1 MPTSLNISDNTVT
14 EGLRAGSRITFTM
27 AASSTALVQW
37 YRGDTLV
44 SSKSLIASEVFNLGE
59 FRVDMMVRIT
69 CLTGT
74 MTYTDAAED
83 TGLLV
88 GRATKT
94 NDDAAAGEIG
104 EIKTATVLS
113 TDTPI
118 GLSST
123 TPKDVVTLSL
133 TPGDWDVWGQ
143 VDRNWAS
150 TTASIVSTCIS
161 VTTDTMSTQ
170 PGGSGIGTDP
180 IATDTATFGTTLTG
194 IKSQRCGPVR
204 VTLAATTT
212 LHLVAKDTFGAG
224 TVTAFG
230 TITARRVR

>member
-1 MPTSLNISDNTVT
+1 MTTSLNISDNTVT
-14 EGLRAGSRITFTM
+14 EGLRAGSQITFTM

-37 YRGDTLV
+37 YRGDTYV
-44 SSKSLIASEVFNLGE
+44 SEKSLIASEVFKLGE

-104 EIKTATVLS
+104 EVKTTTLATASSVSLTTATA
-113 TDTPI
+113 
-118 GLSST
+118 
-123 TPKDVVTLSL
+123 KDVATLSL
-133 TPGDWDVWGQ
+133 TPGDWNVWGQ
-143 VDRNWAS
+143 VDRNWS
-150 TTASIVSTCIS
+150 GTTATIVSTCIS
-161 VTTDTMSTQ
+161 VTADTMSTQ

-180 IATDTATFGTTLTG
+180 LATDTATFGTTLTG

-204 VTLAATTT
+204 VSISAATT
-212 LHLVAKDTFGAG
+212 LHLVAKDTFSAG

>member
-1 MPTSLNISDNTVT
+1 MTTSLNISDNTVT
-14 EGLRAGSRITFTM
+14 EGLRAGSQITFTM

-37 YRGDTLV
+37 YRGDAYV
-44 SSKSLIASEVFNLGE
+44 SEKSLIASEVFKLGE

-69 CLTGT
+69 CLAGT
-74 MTYTDAAED
+74 MTYTDAEED

-104 EIKTATVLS
+104 EVKTTTVATASSVSLTTATAKSVM
-113 TDTPI
+113 
-118 GLSST
+118 
-123 TPKDVVTLSL
+123 TLAL

-143 VDRNWAS
+143 VDRNWS
-150 TTASIVSTCIS
+150 GTTATIVSTCIS
-161 VTTDTMSTQ
+161 VTADTMSTQ

-180 IATDTATFGTTLTG
+180 LATDTATFGTTLTG

-204 VTLAATTT
+204 VSISAATT
-212 LHLVAKDTFGAG
+212 LQLVVKDTFSAG

>member
-1 MPTSLNISDNTVT
+1 MAITVKTSDNTVVVL
-14 EGLRAGSRITFTM
+14 LRALQRMTVTM
-27 AASSTALVQW
+27 DASSTALVQW
-37 YRGDTLV
+37 FRGYTYVDQKTLA
-44 SSKSLIASEVFNLGE
+44 ASEVFNLGE
-59 FRVDMMVRIT
+59 FRADKTVKIT

-74 MTYTDAAED
+74 LTYTDPAND
-83 TGLLV
+83 LGLVV
-88 GRATKT
+88 GRSTKT

-104 EIKTATVLS
+104 EVKTTTVATASSVSLTTATA
-113 TDTPI
+113 
-118 GLSST
+118 
-123 TPKDVVTLSL
+123 KDVATLDL

-143 VDRNWAS
+143 VDRNWSGA
-150 TTASIVSTCIS
+150 TATIVSTCIS
-161 VTTDTMSTQ
+161 VMANTVSTQ

-204 VTLAATTT
+204 VSISAATT
-212 LHLVAKDTFGAG
+212 LHLVAKDTFSAG